1 MSEKVTYDVKDNGLT
16 KYLAKSFIW
25 VAAGLIVTA
34 LTAFLTLY
42 TGFYQVIF
50 SSLAGIIILTVLELG
65 VVIVFSSQIT
75 KMPVGAA
82 YACFFAYATLTGVTF
97 SVYGI
102 LYEASTIYL
111 AFGFTSLL
119 FINMAIIGFFAKKDL
134 SRFGSLFM
142 AGLITLIVFSLLN
155 VFLLHLEV
163 LDTILC
169 YAGIV
174 LFLGIT
180 AWDVQKV
187 KTNYYSA
194 EGDETL
200 LKKANIYGAL
210 TLYLDF
216 INIFIRI
223 LQLLGRSRSNN

>member
-25 VAAGLIVTA
+25 VAAGLAVTA
-34 LTAFLTLY
+34 VTAYLTLI

-50 SSLAGIIILTVLELG
+50 SSILGIILLTVLELG
-65 VVIVFSSQIT
+65 VVIVFSTRIT
-75 KMPVGAA
+75 KMSVGAA
-82 YACFFAYATLTGVTF
+82 YACFFAYAALTGVTF

-102 LYEASTIYL
+102 LYDASTIYL
-111 AFGFTSLL
+111 AFGFTALL

-169 YAGIV
+169 YVGII

-187 KTNYYSA
+187 KTNYYST
-194 EGDETL
+194 EGDESL
-200 LKKANIYGAL
+200 MKKANIYGAL

-223 LQLLGRSRSNN
+223 LQLLGRNRSNN

>member
-16 KYLAKSFIW
+16 KYLTKSFIW
-25 VAAGLIVTA
+25 VAAGLVVTA

-42 TGFYQVIF
+42 TGLYQVIF
-50 SSLAGIIILTVLELG
+50 SNWIALVLVTVLELG
-65 VVIVFSSQIT
+65 VVIIFSSRIT
-75 KMPVGAA
+75 KMSVGSA
-82 YACFFAYATLTGVTF
+82 YACFFAYAALTGVTF
-97 SVYGI
+97 SVYGLI
-102 LYEASTIYL
+102 YETSTIYL
-111 AFGFTSLL
+111 AFGFTALL

-134 SRFGSLFM
+134 SRFSSLFM

-155 VFLLHLEV
+155 VFWLHLEV

-180 AWDVQKV
+180 AWDVQKI
-187 KTNYYSA
+187 KTNYYST
-194 EGDETL
+194 EGDISMM
-200 LKKANIYGAL
+200 KKANIYGAL

-223 LQLLGRSRSNN
+223 LQLLGRNRSNN

>member
-16 KYLAKSFIW
+16 KYLAKSFVW

-65 VVIVFSSQIT
+65 VVIVFSSRIM
-75 KMPVGAA
+75 KMSVGAA
-82 YACFFAYATLTGVTF
+82 YACFFAYAALTGITF